1 MTTLPSTEP
10 GEMAR
15 NPVRV
20 DRRLLLDLVADIAHT
35 LTDEALWEASG
46 SRCLWLGD
54 EIVELDGAF
63 PVVHHDVGG
72 SLYSGSAGIGWF
84 LAFAGSALA
93 DPEIS
98 AAARAGLHH
107 GLDWCSDNPSPSLHA
122 GRTGVGLAC
131 LRSSQVL
138 ADDALESQAIDV
150 LLEAS
155 ENAATATPG
164 RPSESDLI
172 SGDAGIVVGLLGA
185 IRHLEQSR
193 SAPSAALTT
202 LRERVRQLGE
212 RLIDAADR
220 TPTGWTWPS
229 RDASTEPPLCGL
241 GHGASGPALAL
252 TELAVFTG
260 DEEFSEA
267 SRQACRS
274 ERAWSGGTSDGWP
287 DLREYTRL
295 DLTEGR
301 RPTAPHL
308 WCHGSLGVGVAR
320 LQTWA
325 ATGEPVALAEA
336 TAALHFAQSSLT
348 ALGRATPG
356 EYAANFSLCH
366 GAAGLIDFFLL
377 ASEVLED
384 PSWLPAAAAA
394 VGVGVR
400 HLEATGSWRCGVEG
414 SAQQPTST
422 PGLMLGL
429 AGTGAALL
437 RLSDSGANGTHNR
450 RTGLPRMN
458 SPLLMVEER
467 SRRVTVAE
475 PLLV

>member
-1 MTTLPSTEP
+1 
-10 GEMAR
+10 MAR

-35 LTDEALWEASG
+35 LSDEALWDASG

-54 EIVELDGAF
+54 EVVEFDGAF

-98 AAARAGLHH
+98 ATARAGLRH
-107 GLDWCSDNPSPSLHA
+107 GLDWTRDNPSPSLHA
-122 GRTGVGLAC
+122 GSTGVGLAC

-150 LLEAS
+150 ILQAS
-155 ENAATATPG
+155 EHAAASSPG
-164 RPSESDLI
+164 HGSESDLI

-185 IRHLEQSR
+185 IRHLEQSGR
-193 SAPSAALTT
+193 APSAVLTT
-202 LRERVRQLGE
+202 LHERVRQLGE

-220 TPTGWTWPS
+220 TPTGWIWPS
-229 RDASTEPPLCGL
+229 GDGSTEPPLCGL

-252 TELAVFTG
+252 AELASCTG
-260 DEEFSEA
+260 DEAFAEA

-274 ERAWSGGTSDGWP
+274 ERAWFGGTPEGWP

-308 WCHGSLGVGVAR
+308 WCHGSLGVGVTR
-320 LQTWA
+320 LQIWA
-325 ATGEPVALAEA
+325 ATGDPAALAEA
-336 TAALHFAQSSLT
+336 TAALHFAQSSLS

-384 PSWLPAAAAA
+384 RSWLPAAAAA

-414 SAQQPTST
+414 SPQQPTAT

-437 RLSDSGANGTHNR
+437 RLSYGRTGEGANGSAGT
-450 RTGLPRMN
+450 PRMN
-458 SPLLMVEER
+458 SPLLMVEQR